1 MAKHMDSV
9 VRGQIQFW
17 IESHKS
23 VAWIARSLGKP
34 PSTIWREI
42 LNHRTQS
49 DKGYGCSNRL
59 CAKFG
64 ACTRPS
70 YGATDYKALAKNKP
84 RCFEACPDFRE
95 TVCERLSRAP
105 FVCNGCEHER
115 SCPLMKRFYLADG
128 AEAAYRS
135 TLVNSRSGVRPDDET
150 AAKMGAAVRE
160 GLRKGQ
166 SVRHILRANAGL
178 FGDYADSTVYGWI
191 NGGLFAGAG
200 RSMLPFACSRR
211 KPHKRPETKTN
222 ARCRVGRTMKELYA
236 WLRAHPGVTPTE
248 IDTVIGSVSGKVLYT
263 MCFPKSRLALAFLR
277 DSKTSQTTTR
287 IFNMLWEVAGP
298 RLFRRLFAVVLPDNG
313 PEFSDPEMI
322 EKYRPDPVHNSTKLA
337 SRGVKVFFCDPYCS
351 SQKPHVER
359 VHIELRRIF
368 EKGAPFDSLRQE
380 HVNLAMS
387 HVNSLTRDTLGGGT
401 AHDAFVE
408 EFGNKGRAF
417 LDALGIRRIPAS
429 QVTLH
434 PFLLGERFQRIA
446 DKAVLRKNGIKK
458 PGTDELK
465 K

>member
-1 MAKHMDSV
+1 MTMAKHMDSIM
-9 VRGQIQFW
+9 RGQIQFW

-42 LNHRTQS
+42 LNHRIQS

-64 ACTRPS
+64 VCTRPS
-70 YGATDYKALAKNKP
+70 YGATDYKALAKNSP
-84 RCFEACPDFRE
+84 GCFEACPDFRE
-95 TVCERLSRAP
+95 AVCERLSRAP
-105 FVCNGCEHER
+105 FVCNGCEQER

-135 TLVNSRSGVRPDDET
+135 ALVNSRSGVHPDDET
-150 AAKMGAAVRE
+150 AAKMGAAVRD
-160 GLRKGQ
+160 GLSKGQ

-191 NGGLFAGAG
+191 NDG
-200 RSMLPFACSRR
+200 
-211 KPHKRPETKTN
+211 
-222 ARCRVGRTMKELYA
+222 
-236 WLRAHPGVTPTE
+236 
-248 IDTVIGSVSGKVLYT
+248 
-263 MCFPKSRLALAFLR
+263 
-277 DSKTSQTTTR
+277 
-287 IFNMLWEVAGP
+287 
-298 RLFRRLFAVVLPDNG
+298 LFAVVLPDNG

-387 HVNSLTRDTLGGGT
+387 HINSLTRDSLGGAT
-401 AHDAFVE
+401 AYDAFVE
-408 EFGNKGRAF
+408 EFGARGRMF
-417 LDALGIRRIPAS
+417 LDALGIKRIPAS

-434 PFLLGERFQRIA
+434 PFLLGEKFQRIA
-446 DKAVLRKNGIKK
+446 DKAVLRKNGVKK

>member
-1 MAKHMDSV
+1 MAKHMDSI

-17 IESHKS
+17 IESRKS

-42 LNHRTQS
+42 LNHRIPS
-49 DKGYGCSNRL
+49 DKGYGRSNRL

-70 YGATDYKALAKNKP
+70 FGASDYKALAKNKP
-84 RCFEACPDFRE
+84 GCFEACPDFRE
-95 TVCERLSRAP
+95 AVCERLARAP
-105 FVCNGCEHER
+105 FVCNGCERER

-128 AEAAYRS
+128 AQAAYRS
-135 TLVNSRSGVRPDDET
+135 ALVNSRSGVRPDDET
-150 AAKMGAAVRE
+150 AAKMAGAVRE
-160 GLRKGQ
+160 GLKRGQ
-166 SVRHILRANAGL
+166 SVRHILRANAEL
-178 FGDYADSTVYGWI
+178 FGGYADSTVYGWI

-211 KPHKRPETKTN
+211 RPRRKPVTKTN
-222 ARCRVGRTMKELYA
+222 AKCRVGRTMKELHA
-236 WLRAHPGVTPTE
+236 WLQTHPGVVPTE
-248 IDTVIGSVSGKVLYT
+248 IDTVIGSVSGKALYT

-277 DSKTSQTTTR
+277 DARTSQTTTR
-287 IFNMLWEVAGP
+287 IFNMLWELAGP

-322 EKYRPDPVHNSTKLA
+322 ECYRPDPVHNSTRLA
-337 SRGVKVFFCDPYCS
+337 PRGIRVFFCDPYCP

-368 EKGAPFDSLRQE
+368 EKGAPFDSLRQG
-380 HVNLAMS
+380 HVNLALS

-401 AHDAFVE
+401 AYDAFVK
-408 EFGNKGRAF
+408 EFGDEGRRF
-417 LDALGIRRIPAS
+417 LDALGIRRIPAN

-446 DKAVLRKNGIKK
+446 DRAVLRKNGACT
-458 PGTDELK
+458 PDTDGLNM
-465 K
+465 